1 MQIAYNMRIEIIKVY
16 AIAKTLH
23 AINAQCF
30 IIMQHFDIIQTFD
43 NL

>member
-1 MQIAYNMRIEIIKVY
+1 MCIEVIEVC

-23 AINAQCF
+23 AVNAQRF
-30 IIMQHFDIIQTFD
+30 TITQHLDVVQTFD

>member
-1 MQIAYNMRIEIIKVY
+1 MRIEVIEVC

-23 AINAQCF
+23 AINAQRF
-30 IIMQHFDIIQTFD
+30 TITQRLDVIQTFD

>member
-1 MQIAYNMRIEIIKVY
+1 MRIEIIEVC

-23 AINAQCF
+23 TINAQRF
-30 IIMQHFDIIQTFD
+30 IIMQRLNIVQTFD